1 MIRVFN
7 PDERS
12 FDTNGDAVIR
22 PLRAHVVKRD
32 NAEFYLDLECGV
44 EYADYLTSQRIVV
57 APTPQGDQA
66 FRIFNP
72 TRTPNKITCR
82 AHHVFYDSKNYLI
95 EDKRP
100 TEATCAEALT
110 ILNSAATPGS
120 PFLVS
125 SDVDGERTLY
135 VVRKSLCE
143 AFFAVVEEWG
153 GHLVRDNFKVSVKTT
168 IGEDHG
174 VVVRYGKNIRSI
186 SCVENWDDVV
196 TQLLPVGKDGLL
208 LPEKFIEA
216 QDVTYQIPFCKTVTF
231 QQNIEKF
238 DGEEEE
244 DYIQRLI
251 VDLRNQAIEY
261 IKVNQYPKV
270 NYTLSAT
277 IDQITDVGDTI
288 IVIDDRLGGG
298 TIPTDVIGYEW
309 DCILKKYVKI
319 EFGNF
324 RRDLSGLISEITKN
338 VITTLNRQ

>member
-1 MIRVFN
+1 MIRVFK
-7 PDERS
+7 PEERV

-32 NAEFYLDLECGV
+32 NADFYLDLECGV
-44 EYADYLTSQRIVV
+44 EYADYLTSQRIVI

-82 AHHVFYDSKNYLI
+82 AYHVFYDSKNYLI
-95 EDKRP
+95 EDKQP
-100 TEATCAEALT
+100 TEATCAEALDV
-110 ILNSAATPGS
+110 LNRAATPGS
-120 PFLVS
+120 PFTVS
-125 SDVDGERTLY
+125 SDVGEEKTLY
-135 VVRKSLCE
+135 VIRKSLCE

-153 GHLVRDNFKVSVKTT
+153 GHLV
-168 IGEDHG
+168 
-174 VVVRYGKNIRSI
+174 
-186 SCVENWDDVV
+186 
-196 TQLLPVGKDGLL
+196 LLPVGKDGLL

-231 QQNIEKF
+231 QQ
-238 DGEEEE
+238 DLGEEATDQ
-244 DYIQRLI
+244 DY
-251 VDLRNQAIEY
+251 VNDLRAQAKDY